1 MLKNNNKKNYVYCV
15 VLLSMLQNDSNPF
28 VTTEFEPCFE
38 AADFMRAGKDLFVQ
52 RSQVQLLYHTICNS
66 IEMHTIYI
74 IPIIVLST
82 ISYDNILRVYQS
94 FQNNFSL
101 HYKTLQHCTELQ
113 VHVVST
119 LTHINK
125 VNSLGT
131 HVASYYC
138 LWLLLGKKN
147 CDFLCCFK

>member
-1 MLKNNNKKNYVYCV
+1 MLH
-15 VLLSMLQNDSNPF
+15 NDSNPF

-52 RSQVQLLYHTICNS
+52 RSQVKLLYNTMCNS
-66 IEMHTIYI
+66 IEMHTTYNLF
-74 IPIIVLST
+74 LST

-94 FQNNFSL
+94 SQNNFSL
-101 HYKTLQHCTELQ
+101 HYKTLQHCNTLQ

-119 LTHINK
+119 LTHMNK

-131 HVASYYC
+131 RVARYYC
-138 LWLLLGKKN
+138 LWLLLGKK
-147 CDFLCCFK
+147 L